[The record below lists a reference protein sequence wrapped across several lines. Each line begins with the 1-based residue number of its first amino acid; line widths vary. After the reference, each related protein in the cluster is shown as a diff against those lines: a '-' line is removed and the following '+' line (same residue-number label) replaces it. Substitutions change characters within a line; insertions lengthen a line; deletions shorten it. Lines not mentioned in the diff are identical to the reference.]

1 MKENNANDDHKKTMV
16 TLPCGCQYDEKSW
29 LLTRIKECK
38 YHKQKRKRKRPYRA
52 KAECV
57 RP

>member
-1 MKENNANDDHKKTMV
+1 MRKTVKDKDKKTV
-16 TLPCGCQYDEKSW
+16 TTLPCGCQYTENSW
-29 LLTRIKECK
+29 LLTRIKECN
-38 YHKQKRKRKRPYRA
+38 YHKQKKLRKRPYRA

>member
-1 MKENNANDDHKKTMV
+1 MRKNNVNDNQKKT
-16 TLPCGCQYDEKSW
+16 TKALPCGCQYTENSW

-38 YHKQKRKRKRPYRA
+38 YHKQKRARKRPYRA

>member
-1 MKENNANDDHKKTMV
+1 MKKDSVKTSQCV

-29 LLTRIKECK
+29 LLTRINECR
-38 YHKQKRKRKRPYRA
+38 YHKRKRIRKRAYRS

>member
-1 MKENNANDDHKKTMV
+1 MKDNTLKDNHKKTIT
-16 TLPCGCQYDEKSW
+16 TLPCGCQYNENSW
-29 LLTRIKECK
+29 LLTRNKECN
-38 YHKQKRKRKRPYRA
+38 YHKQKRTRKRRYRA